1 MRILVLGAGAI
12 GGYFGGRLVQAGGDV
27 AFLVRERRAEQLR
40 ARGLVVR
47 SPHGDFTVPARA
59 VVRAADAGA
68 VDLVIVT
75 CKSYDLDSAIES
87 IAPAVGATT
96 CVLPLL
102 NGVAHVDRLISVFGA
117 ARVAGGSCAIPATL
131 APDGEVVQLGTFHSI
146 VFGRL
151 AATDAGAQPKLEALR
166 DLYARTPVPVE
177 IATDMMGAL
186 WEKFV
191 GLATLAAMT
200 CLMRASVGDI
210 VSTEDGEALVAEA
223 FAACVA
229 TAAAEGHPP
238 REAAVQRFRA
248 MLGDRTS
255 TLTASMLRDLEAGGR
270 TEGAHIVGDMLR
282 RARAAG
288 VDPGPL
294 RAAWCHLQAAERI
307 RERALAATAKAPAG
321 A

>member
-27 AFLVRERRAEQLR
+27 TFLVRERRAGQLR
-40 ARGLVVR
+40 ARGIVVR
-47 SPHGDFTVPARA
+47 SPHGDFIVPARA

-68 VDLVIVT
+68 VDLVIVA

-102 NGVAHVDRLISVFGA
+102 NGVAHVERLVAEFGG
-117 ARVAGGSCAIPATL
+117 ARVAAGSCAIPATL
-131 APDGEVVQLGTFHSI
+131 AANGEIVHLGTFHSI

-151 AATDAGAQPKLEALR
+151 AATDPEAEPRLEALR
-166 DLYARTPVPVE
+166 DLYAKTPVPVE
-177 IATDMMGAL
+177 LAADMTTAL

-191 GLATLAAMT
+191 GLAALAAMT

-210 VSTEDGEALVAEA
+210 LHGDDGAALLAEA
-223 FAACVA
+223 FEACHRTAVVA
-229 TAAAEGHPP
+229 GHPP
-238 REAAVQRFRA
+238 REASIARFRA

-270 TEGAHIVGDMLR
+270 TEGEHIVGDMLR
-282 RARAAG
+282 RAVAAG

-307 RERALAATAKAPAG
+307 RARNAAAAA
-321 A
+321 

>member
-131 APDGEVVQLGTFHSI
+131 APDGDVVQLGTFHSI

-151 AATDAGAQPKLEALR
+151 GATAADAQPKLEALR
-166 DLYARTPVPVE
+166 DLYAKTPVPVE
-177 IATDMMGAL
+177 IASDMMGAL

-210 VSTEDGEALVAEA
+210 VATDDGEALVAEA
-223 FAACVA
+223 FGACVA
-229 TAAAEGHPP
+229 TAAAEGHAP
-238 REAAVQRFRA
+238 REIAVQRFRA